1 MSSSAGGRSPDLDHV
16 RQMLFPDLPAEEGWA
31 RIDEAISGA
40 SDPVRWAAIEHLAS
54 DPADLAAS
62 ERLAAASLSDDLLRR
77 LNELR
82 EDRTEGSP
90 PGD

>member
-1 MSSSAGGRSPDLDHV
+1 MSSSGSGRPPDLEQV

-40 SDPVRWAAIEHLAS
+40 SDPARWAAIEHLAS
-54 DPADLAAS
+54 DPARLAAI
-62 ERLAAASLSDDLLRR
+62 ERLAAASLSDDLLMR

-82 EDRTEGSP
+82 EDQNGDSGSP
-90 PGD
+90 R

>member
-1 MSSSAGGRSPDLDHV
+1 MSSSGSGRPPDLEQV

-40 SDPVRWAAIEHLAS
+40 SDPARWAAIEHLAS
-54 DPADLAAS
+54 DPARLAAI
-62 ERLAAASLSDDLLRR
+62 ERLAAASLSDDLLLR

-82 EDRTEGSP
+82 EDQNGDSGSP
-90 PGD
+90 H